1 MPFFGASDGTRLFYA
16 EAGRADGRTF
26 VFAHAWAF
34 NSGMWHYQI
43 PELLAA
49 GMRCVVFDRRGHGRS
64 DVPGR
69 GYGLDR
75 LADDLADLLDH
86 LGLREVVLV
95 GHSLGAAEAVRY
107 LSRHGDGRVAGVV
120 LSAPTTPF
128 LLRTDDNPDG
138 PVEAADFAAL
148 QEVMRRDIG
157 VFVEGT
163 SHADY
168 FGPAYEVSAGLGDW
182 TRRQFFDTPLQVL
195 LSTNEVVIT
204 ADQREELQKVRMP
217 ALVIQGDADR
227 SAPIDLTG
235 RRTHAL
241 LPDARLVVFQGAGH
255 GLYMS
260 DPGRY
265 NAELLRFADT
275 LPAEGDARGEQVQPV
290 S

>member
-1 MPFFGASDGTRLFYA
+1 MPFFEASDGTRLFYA
-16 EAGRADGRTF
+16 QAGRADGHPF
-26 VFAHAWAF
+26 VFAHTWALS
-34 NSGMWHYQI
+34 SGMWHYQI
-43 PELLAA
+43 PDLLAA

-69 GYGLDR
+69 GYDLDC
-75 LADDLADLLDH
+75 LADDLAELLEHLDLRD
-86 LGLREVVLV
+86 VVLV

-107 LSRHGDGRVAGVV
+107 LSRHGDGRVAGIV

-138 PVEAADFAAL
+138 LVEAADFAAL
-148 QEVMRRDIG
+148 QKVMRRDIG
-157 VFVEGT
+157 AFVEGT

-168 FGPAYEVSAGLGDW
+168 FGSAYEVSEGLGDW
-182 TRRQFFDTPLQVL
+182 TRRQFFDTRLQVL
-195 LSTNEVVIT
+195 LSTNEAFIT
-204 ADQREELQKVRMP
+204 ADQRQELKKIRIP

-241 LPDARLVVFQGAGH
+241 LPDARLAVVEGAGH

-275 LPAEGDARGEQVQPV
+275 LPAKTGGRGGQGQSV

>member
-1 MPFFGASDGTRLFYA
+1 HA
-16 EAGRADGRTF
+16 EAGRPGGRTF
-26 VFAHAWAF
+26 VFAHAWAL

-49 GMRCVVFDRRGHGRS
+49 GSRCVVFDRRGHGRS
-64 DVPGR
+64 DLPGR

-86 LGLREVVLV
+86 LDLRDVVLV
-95 GHSLGAAEAVRY
+95 GHSLGAAEVVRH
-107 LSRHGDGRVAGVV
+107 LSRRGEERVAGVV
-120 LSAPTTPF
+120 LSAPTTPC
-128 LLRTDDNPDG
+128 LLRTDDNADG
-138 PVEAADFAAL
+138 PVAAADFAAL
-148 QEVMRRDIG
+148 QQVMRRDMG
-157 VFVEGT
+157 AFVAGT

-182 TRRQFFDTPLQVL
+182 THRQFFDTPLQVL
-195 LSTNEVVIT
+195 LSTQEAFIT
-204 ADQREELQKVRMP
+204 ADQRQELAEIRIP

-227 SAPIDLTG
+227 SAPIELTG

-241 LPDARLVVFQGAGH
+241 LPDARLVVLEGAGH

-265 NAELLRFADT
+265 NAELLRFAIT
-275 LPAEGDARGEQVQPV
+275 LPAKAAAHHGPGQPV
-290 S
+290 N

>member
-1 MPFFGASDGTRLFYA
+1 MPFFEASDGTRLFYA
-16 EAGRADGRTF
+16 EAGRTDDRPF
-26 VFAHAWAF
+26 VFAHAWGLA
-34 NSGMWHYQI
+34 SGMWNYQI
-43 PELLAA
+43 PDLLAA

-69 GYGLDR
+69 GYDLDR

-86 LGLREVVLV
+86 LDLRDIVLV

-107 LSRHGDGRVAGVV
+107 LSRHQDGRVAGVV

-138 PVEAADFAAL
+138 PVEASDFAGL

-163 SHADY
+163 SHDDY
-168 FGPAYEVSAGLGDW
+168 FGPAYEVSGGLGDW
-182 TRRQFFDTPLQVL
+182 TRRQFFESPLQVL
-195 LSTNEVVIT
+195 LSTNEAFIT
-204 ADQREELQKVRMP
+204 ADQRQELKNIQQP

-227 SAPIDLTG
+227 SAPIELTG

-241 LPDARLVVFQGAGH
+241 LPHASLAVLQDAGH

-265 NAELLRFADT
+265 NAELLHFADT
-275 LPAEGDARGEQVQPV
+275 LPAKATPWPYSLSR
-290 S
+290 